1 MKRIFT
7 FCWAMMASG
16 VLYAQTNGDN
26 SKFKQL
32 GTELPTPNTYRSA
45 SGAPGHQYWQQK
57 ADYVID
63 ASLNDDNQSMK
74 GSETITYTNNSPDVL
89 EYLWLQLD
97 QNLFDKNSDTYKTE
111 TNEMRDSQSFG
122 SLNFVTRENFD
133 GGFKILSVKDKS
145 GKALRYTVNKTMM
158 RVELPQPLRP
168 KSSYSFS
175 VSWNFNIN
183 DQVKLGGRGGYEF
196 FPEDGNYLYEIA
208 HWFPRMAVYDDVN
221 GWQHKQFLGRGE
233 FALPFGDYKVSLTV
247 PADHVVG
254 ATGELQNASQVLS
267 AKQQS
272 RFTQAKSA
280 KKPVLIVSQE
290 EATAAE
296 KSKAKG
302 TKTWTFAAKNVRD
315 FAFCSSRKFIW
326 DAVEVDVAGRKVMC
340 MSYYPKEGNPL
351 WGQYSTEVVAHTL
364 RSYSKYSINYPYPV
378 AISVHGPVFGMEYP
392 MICFNGGRPE
402 KDGTYSERTKYSM
415 ISVIIHEVGHN
426 FYPMIINSDERQWS
440 WLDEGLNSFVQYLTE
455 QLWQR
460 NYPSSRSEPSKIAD
474 YMKSDKNL
482 QAPIMVNSESA
493 LQFGNNAYAKPAIG
507 LNILRETIMGRELF
521 DYAFKTYAER
531 WAFKHP
537 QPADFFRTME
547 DASGVDL
554 DWFWRGWF
562 YTTDHV
568 DIAIKSVKWSRVNT
582 QNPEIENEI
591 TRKELKDKPKSY
603 VTQQNERYIKSTLL
617 DEKPDLADFYNQYDP
632 LKVTPADKQKYE
644 KYLASLNDEE
654 KKMLNSGLN
663 FYTIEFE
670 NLGGMIMPLIMRME
684 FEDGT
689 DSVARIPAEVWKLNN
704 KNISK
709 VFVSKKPVKSFVL
722 DPYLETAD
730 ADLNNNSYPQ
740 QLVPSR
746 FQLFKESQGRQGA
759 GGRNPMQQQ
768 REAEKSQQP
777 K

>member
-1 MKRIFT
+1 MRKLFT
-7 FCWAMMASG
+7 CGLLLCAVHTLW
-16 VLYAQTNGDN
+16 AQTNGDN
-26 SKFKQL
+26 SKLKQL
-32 GTELPTPNTYRSA
+32 GTELPTPNTYRAA
-45 SGAPGHQYWQQK
+45 SGAPGHEYWQQK
-57 ADYVID
+57 ADYQIE
-63 ASLNDDNQSMK
+63 ASLNDEKQSLK
-74 GSETITYTNNSPDVL
+74 GRETITYTNNSPDVL

-97 QNLFDKNSDTYKTE
+97 QNINAKGSDAQLTE
-111 TNEMRDSQSFG
+111 TNKIGDGQQSFG
-122 SLNFVTRENFD
+122 ALNFLERDKFE
-133 GGFKILSVKDKS
+133 GGYKIFSVKDNT
-145 GKALRYTVNKTMM
+145 GKALPYTINKTMM
-158 RVELPQPLRP
+158 RIDLPRALRP
-168 KSSYSFS
+168 KSSVTFS
-175 VSWNFNIN
+175 VEWSYNIN
-183 DQVKLGGRGGYEF
+183 DQLKLGGRSGYEF
-196 FPEDGNYLYEIA
+196 FQEDGNYLYEIA
-208 HWFPRMAVYDDVN
+208 QWFPRMAVYDDVN

-233 FALPFGDYKVSLTV
+233 FTLPFGDYKVSLTV

-267 AKQQS
+267 AKQLQ
-272 RFTQAKSA
+272 RLEQAKKA
-280 KKPVLIVSQE
+280 TKPVLIVSQD
-290 EATAAE
+290 EAVQAE
-296 KSKAKG
+296 KGKPKG

-326 DAVEVDVAGRKVMC
+326 DAMEIDVAGRKVMT

-351 WGQYSTEVVAHTL
+351 WGQYSTQVVAHTL
-364 RSYSKYSINYPYPV
+364 KSYSKYSINYPYPV
-378 AISVHGPVFGMEYP
+378 AISVHGPVYGMEYP

-402 KDGTYSERTKYSM
+402 KDGTYSERLKHAM

-455 QLWQR
+455 QLWER
-460 NYPSSRSEPSKIAD
+460 NYKSSRGEPSKIAE
-474 YMKSDKNL
+474 YMKSDKSL

-521 DYAFKTYAER
+521 DFAFKTYAER

-568 DIAIKSVKWSRVNT
+568 DIALKSVKWSRINT
-582 QNPEIENEI
+582 QNPEVENEL
-591 TRKELKDKPKSY
+591 TRKEQADQPKSY
-603 VTQQNERYIKSTLL
+603 ASMQNEKLIKSTLT
-617 DEKPDLADFYNQYDP
+617 DEKAELKDFYTTYDP
-632 LKVTPADKQKYE
+632 LKVTPQDKQKYE
-644 KYLASLNDEE
+644 RYLASLSAEE
-654 KKMLNSGLN
+654 KATLNSGLN

-670 NLGGMIMPLIMRME
+670 NVGGMIMPLILRME

-689 DSVARIPAEVWKLNN
+689 DSVARIPAEVWKLND
-704 KNISK
+704 KSISK
-709 VFVSKKPVKSFVL
+709 VFVTKKAVTSFTL

-730 ADLNNNSYPQ
+730 ADLSNNSYPAK
-740 QLVPSR
+740 LTPSR
-746 FQLFKESQGRQGA
+746 FQLFKESRRPQS
-759 GGRNPMQQQ
+759 NPMQQ
-768 REAEKSQQP
+768 EKQGTETKPQDG